1 MVGEQLRKTAQLIDV
16 ETELQ
21 IWDEKMIMNAN
32 DIFTLID
39 EEAQNIAN
47 SLRSEL
53 SIEELED
60 IRIGYQVNPEAYEYY
75 LKGVHFH

>member
-1 MVGEQLRKTAQLIDV
+1 
-16 ETELQ
+16 
-21 IWDEKMIMNAN
+21 MNAN

-39 EEAQNIAN
+39 EVAQNIAN
-47 SLRSEL
+47 SLKSEL